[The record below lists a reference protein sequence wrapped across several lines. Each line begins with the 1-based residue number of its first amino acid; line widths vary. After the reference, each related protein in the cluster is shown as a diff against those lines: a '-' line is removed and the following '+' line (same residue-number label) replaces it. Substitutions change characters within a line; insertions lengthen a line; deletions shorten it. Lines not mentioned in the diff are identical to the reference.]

1 MKEYTINKTN
11 ENQRLDKFLKRIM
24 PSASNAFIYKMLR
37 KKNIELN
44 SKRAKGD
51 EILKNGDNIKIY
63 FSDETFQKMSAS
75 SSNLNTDIY
84 VKAYNNI
91 KNIEIIF
98 EHEDF
103 MIVNKPEG
111 VLSQKDT
118 PDSISVNEWCIG
130 YLLSKNFLNND
141 SLKEFK
147 PSVLNRLDRNTKG
160 LLIFGKTLKG
170 SRRLSEMIQKREIK
184 KYYIAKTEGN
194 CTLNGTYKAYL
205 NKDSKSNKVT
215 IYEKESEI
223 PAGVKT
229 SPISTDIKVL
239 RTDNNYSLLEI
250 DLLTGKSHQIR
261 AHLSK
266 LGYPLIGDYKY
277 NGKTDSNNHYQ
288 NLTAYKIVFPKL
300 NEDDEWNS
308 LSEKIIKI
316 NVDN

>member
-1 MKEYTINKTN
+1 MKEYIINKTN

-63 FSDETFQKMSAS
+63 FSDETFKKMSSS

-84 VKAYNNI
+84 VKAYNDI

-261 AHLSK
+261 AHLSI